1 MSSSKH
7 NSCCCN
13 SDRYENSKDCGRDE
27 SKKRCNS
34 CGKKLKRCK
43 CHEDKN
49 KRGKKDE
56 NKNKCCKCG
65 KSKNRCC

>member
-13 SDRYENSKDCGRDE
+13 RERYENSKGCGHEDRD
-27 SKKRCNS
+27 KRCS
-34 CGKKLKRCK
+34 CCGKKLKRCK

-49 KRGKKDE
+49 KRCKHDE
-56 NKNKCCKCG
+56 KKNKSCKCG
-65 KSKNRCC
+65 KSKGRCC